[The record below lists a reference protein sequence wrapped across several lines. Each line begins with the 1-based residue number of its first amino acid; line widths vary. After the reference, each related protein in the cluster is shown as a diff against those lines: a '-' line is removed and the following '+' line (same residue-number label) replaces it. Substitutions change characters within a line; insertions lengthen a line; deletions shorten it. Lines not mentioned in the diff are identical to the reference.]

1 VHASER
7 ATSEH
12 EGQEAHRMHCTS
24 ASPDRLQSMQIRR
37 VKTRRIGESEIGEN
51 MAAVRLLLRSEK
63 DNTVNDNAIDTSTL
77 EKIKKEHTDL
87 LAV

>member
-1 VHASER
+1 
-7 ATSEH
+7 
-12 EGQEAHRMHCTS
+12 
-24 ASPDRLQSMQIRR
+24 
-37 VKTRRIGESEIGEN
+37 